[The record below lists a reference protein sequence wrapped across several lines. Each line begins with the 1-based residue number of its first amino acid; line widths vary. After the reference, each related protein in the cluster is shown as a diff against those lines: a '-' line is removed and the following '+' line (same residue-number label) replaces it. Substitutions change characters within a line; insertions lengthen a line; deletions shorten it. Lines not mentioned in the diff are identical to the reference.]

1 MHSPVRDEHHGSV
14 LGFLRPRSFM
24 SLILLA
30 LLVLALP
37 LLAALT
43 SSSVQVGKL
52 ARQSQDAVYRSV
64 RATQDGR
71 ILVELVTSMERNARQ
86 FLVLQDESRLAA
98 YAQRHGDFQDILR
111 DMFLLNTEQAQRD
124 RLSKLGK
131 KERTVFAVLSNPASS
146 AEDSRDAV
154 VAFAEL
160 GQLAR
165 AILAESSRVS
175 TDQVDVLRGM
185 AGKARQ
191 LLFWQAFA
199 LIPLAIA
206 CAALLF
212 VLISRSVRQIDQAIK
227 GLGDADYHSPV
238 RISGPRD
245 VEDLGKRLD
254 WLRERL
260 LALEEEKTRFLRHIS
275 HELKTPLTA
284 VREGSELLAGKVLGP
299 LNEHQLEAADI
310 LRHNTLRLQKLIEDL
325 LAFNRLVEAREA
337 YVVEDELS
345 LDQLVGNIA
354 SDYRLAVRKK
364 SLALDL
370 QLQPVHIRGDTAKL
384 RAIIDNLLSNA
395 VKYSP
400 VGGTVAVTLA
410 RDDDSVRLEVSDEGP
425 GVAASDRERIFDAFY
440 QGSTQPTGPVRGTGL
455 GLAIARECARAHGG
469 ELAVVGEGGEGT
481 RFRTTL
487 PFAPRGQAA

>member
-1 MHSPVRDEHHGSV
+1 MNSPVRDESASSV

-30 LLVLALP
+30 LLGLALP
-37 LLAALT
+37 LLVALT

-64 RATQDGR
+64 QATQNGR
-71 ILVELVTSMERNARQ
+71 TLVELVTSMERNARQ

-98 YAQRHGDFQDILR
+98 YAQRHRDFQDTLR

-131 KERTVFAVLSNPASS
+131 KERAVFAVLSDPASS
-146 AEDSRDAV
+146 AEENRVAV

-160 GQLAR
+160 GRLAR
-165 AILAESSRVS
+165 EILAESNRVS
-175 TDQVDVLRGM
+175 TNQVDILRGM

-212 VLISRSVRQIDQAIK
+212 VLISRSVRQIDRAIR
-227 GLGDADYHSPV
+227 GLGNADFRSV
-238 RISGPRD
+238 ISISGPRD

-260 LALEEEKTRFLRHIS
+260 LELEEEKARFLRHIS

-325 LAFNRLVEAREA
+325 LAFNRLVGPREAR
-337 YVVEDELS
+337 VVEDDLRM
-345 LDQLVGNIA
+345 DQLVA
-354 SDYRLAVRKK
+354 SVAADYRLAVRKK
-364 SLALDL
+364 SLAIDL
-370 QLQPVHIRGDTAKL
+370 QLEPVRMRGDTAKL

-400 VGGTVAVTLA
+400 VGGAVAVMLA
-410 RDDDSVRLEVSDEGP
+410 RSDDGVRLEVSDQGP
-425 GVAASDRERIFDAFY
+425 GVAAGDRERIFDAFY
-440 QGSTQPTGPVRGTGL
+440 QGGTQPTGPVRGTGL

-469 ELAVVGEGGEGT
+469 ELELVGEGGEGA

-487 PFAPRGQAA
+487 PFAPRGQTT